1 MGSGRNVGGLRRRAR
16 AYVEGLE
23 KSVKRRSKWG
33 RKEGPLPS
41 RREAQ
46 AGWGRQGQG
55 TRGQGRRLGWVGR
68 CWLRV
73 LLNSTSGP
81 STESPRKGAP
91 S

>member
-1 MGSGRNVGGLRRRAR
+1 MGGLRRWAR
-16 AYVEGLE
+16 AHAEGLE
-23 KSVKRRSKWG
+23 QSVKRRSKWG
-33 RKEGPLPS
+33 WKEWPLPS

-55 TRGQGRRLGWVGR
+55 PRGQGRRLGCVGRPR

-81 STESPRKGAP
+81 STKSLRKGARGCLMG
-91 S
+91 